1 MVLLDVNVLI
11 YAVNESAPQHER
23 VRLWIETARHADDL
37 LALCWDT
44 LSGFVRIATNPR
56 SGMQV
61 LSRDEALDFV
71 DAWLGLPDA
80 RVIGPV
86 AGHYE
91 IFRSL
96 LDESQAVGNLVT
108 DAHLAAIAIG
118 NGAKLASCDIDF
130 ARFSKLRWINPLG
143 T

>member
-11 YAVNESAPQHER
+11 YAVNLSAPQHEG
-23 VRLWIETARHADDL
+23 VRLWIEKTRDADEL
-37 LALCWDT
+37 IALCWET
-44 LSGFVRIATNPR
+44 LSGFLRIATNPR
-56 SGMQV
+56 SVMQP
-61 LSRDEALDFV
+61 LGRDAALACI
-71 DAWLGLPDA
+71 DAWLRLPDA

-86 AGHYE
+86 VGHFE

-118 NGAKLASCDIDF
+118 NGARLASCDSDF
-130 ARFSKLRWINPLG
+130 ARFSKLRWINPLAR
-143 T
+143 